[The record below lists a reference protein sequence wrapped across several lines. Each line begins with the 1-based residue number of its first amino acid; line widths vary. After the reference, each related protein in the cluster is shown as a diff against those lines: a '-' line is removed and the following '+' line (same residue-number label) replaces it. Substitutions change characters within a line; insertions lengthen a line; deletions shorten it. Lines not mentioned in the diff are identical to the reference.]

1 MLRRSLFISILV
13 CVVAAGVAG
22 ADLLVPEVFKQ
33 SRRSESLP
41 ADFAL
46 STFSNR
52 GYEHMVELSMHY
64 KTSGRFSY
72 ALIDTRDDS
81 IVRAG
86 EDTFEFEVEEGSIWG
101 DGLYPSMEVNFS
113 VDLPARDRSIRYKVS
128 ARYVPYNT
136 YEWQTVT
143 YTEYFTVRNING
155 RIVIE

>member
-1 MLRRSLFISILV
+1 MLRRSLFISIIV
-13 CVVAAGVAG
+13 CVVAAGVAD
-22 ADLLVPEVFKQ
+22 ADLLVPEVFKY
-33 SRRSESLP
+33 SSSGESLP

-52 GYEHMVELSMHY
+52 GYERVVELRIRY

-72 ALIDTRDDS
+72 ALIDTRDDD

-86 EDTFEFEVEEGSIWG
+86 EDTFEFEVTEGSIWG
-101 DGLYPSMEVNFS
+101 DGLYPSNEVNLS
-113 VDLPARDRSIRYKVS
+113 VDLPARGRSIRYKVS